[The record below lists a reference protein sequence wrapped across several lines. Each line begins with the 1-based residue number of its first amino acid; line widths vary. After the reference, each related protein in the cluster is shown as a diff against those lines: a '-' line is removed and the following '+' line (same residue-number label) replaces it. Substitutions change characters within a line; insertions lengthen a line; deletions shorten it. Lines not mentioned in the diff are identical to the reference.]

1 MENIN
6 FSSLKRKNI
15 RKIIKDTD
23 ALSIEIYNPT
33 PQQQEEIIKI
43 LTDNYNNEKK
53 EIDMTEAEILKS
65 LIPMLTNIVLDTNDK
80 MMSEIIEDPS
90 ENLLEVQEELSDIV
104 RNIIKRFM
112 KVISKL
118 NDIPQEELNNI
129 IDDEQKEN
137 RKKQQG

>member
-23 ALSIEIYNPT
+23 ASSIEIYNPT

-53 EIDMTEAEILKS
+53 AIDMTEAEILKS
-65 LIPMLTNIVLDTNDK
+65 LIPMLTNIVLDTNDDK
-80 MMSEIIEDPS
+80 MSEIIEDPS
-90 ENLLEVQEELSDIV
+90 ENLLEVQEELSDII

-118 NDIPQEELNNI
+118 DDIPQEELNNI
-129 IDDEQKEN
+129 IGDEQKEDS
-137 RKKQQG
+137 KKQQV

>member
-129 IDDEQKEN
+129 IDDEQKED